1 MQLSQTQGSLWDQLI
16 APVPTKVSTTFNRLG
31 YNAAKG
37 VRALSHANIKPL
49 FAKLKDH
56 EHLLKHLDSDTTP
69 NVFKG
74 QFYTI
79 EGLLCVKVSVFKIKS
94 YEDMDLHTS
103 LESKRIKASVD
114 WIDDNILWFRRTP
127 TGYESFIDYIDEY
140 RDHFVV
146 EGLSPSL
153 ELTVSLPDQL
163 Q

>member
-1 MQLSQTQGSLWDQLI
+1 M
-16 APVPTKVSTTFNRLG
+16 
-31 YNAAKG
+31 
-37 VRALSHANIKPL
+37 NIKPL
-49 FAKLKDH
+49 FEKLKEH
-56 EHLLKHLDSDTTP
+56 EHLLKHLDRDATP

-79 EGLLCVKVSVFKIKS
+79 EGLLYVKVSVFKIKS

-103 LESKRIKASVD
+103 LESKHIKASVD

-153 ELTVSLPDQL
+153 ELTVSLPDRL